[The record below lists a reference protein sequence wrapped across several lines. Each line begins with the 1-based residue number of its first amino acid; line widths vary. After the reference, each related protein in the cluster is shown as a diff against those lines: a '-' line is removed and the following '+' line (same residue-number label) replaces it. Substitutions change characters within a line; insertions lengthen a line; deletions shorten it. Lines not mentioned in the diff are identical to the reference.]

1 MGLDTTC
8 NRSKAWKDYQSGCWL
23 TKSGWQISIQWLTML
38 RLPTCGGF
46 CLLKV
51 SYAHHDSPSLWD
63 FNSRRNCFSQYYY
76 NISQYLILSKLSF
89 YCVLDIETHRS
100 GDKMQDFLILGP
112 RKISF
117 NYSTRAFFPMKV
129 CHPLP
134 VVFFKGCH
142 FKRWRMPYLSDFQR
156 LYVWNSSACPT
167 FHLPSKVTD
176 LQSFSS
182 DRLY

>member
-1 MGLDTTC
+1 
-8 NRSKAWKDYQSGCWL
+8 
-23 TKSGWQISIQWLTML
+23 ML

-134 VVFFKGCH
+134 VVFFLGMSFQEVKDALSFRFPKALCLKQ
-142 FKRWRMPYLSDFQR
+142 FSLPYLPPSQQSHR
-156 LYVWNSSACPT
+156 SAK
-167 FHLPSKVTD
+167 L
-176 LQSFSS
+176 
-182 DRLY
+182 